1 VGAQVIKAVEVYG
14 IECVPPDCPAARPP
28 PCILSSIK
36 TVDLNTMTTKRS
48 KACDEFDEI
57 SPCTADGE
65 QASSVHERN
74 SSSTE
79 SDDFHL
85 AQRLADGS
93 AALDIQEEED
103 ASLARRL
110 AEDGD
115 WVSLLNAAPCPRT
128 CGLLFTRAI
137 TDDVTT
143 ISLSLSLSLC
153 VCVCVCVYVSPP
165 PPPPSLS
172 LLTGAAGRIRSI

>member
-1 VGAQVIKAVEVYG
+1 VGAQVIQAVEVYG

-36 TVDLNTMTTKRS
+36 TVDLNTMTTTS
-48 KACDEFDEI
+48 KACEEFDEI

-85 AQRLADGS
+85 AQRLAHGS
-93 AALDIQEEED
+93 EALDILEEED
-103 ASLARRL
+103 AALARRL
-110 AEDGD
+110 AEEGD
-115 WVSLLNAAPCPRT
+115 WVSLLNAA
-128 CGLLFTRAI
+128 
-137 TDDVTT
+137 
-143 ISLSLSLSLC
+143 
-153 VCVCVCVYVSPP
+153 
-165 PPPPSLS
+165 
-172 LLTGAAGRIRSI
+172 

>member
-1 VGAQVIKAVEVYG
+1 MHARLRAARIRSSETLACAVRKRARCAHASLSSHSICLRVGYPGAQPTDLALVGAQVIQAVEVYG

-36 TVDLNTMTTKRS
+36 TVDLNTMTTTS
-48 KACDEFDEI
+48 KACEEFDEI

-85 AQRLADGS
+85 AQRLAHGS
-93 AALDIQEEED
+93 EALDILEEED
-103 ASLARRL
+103 AALARRL
-110 AEDGD
+110 AEEGD
-115 WVSLLNAAPCPRT
+115 WVSLLNAA
-128 CGLLFTRAI
+128 
-137 TDDVTT
+137 
-143 ISLSLSLSLC
+143 
-153 VCVCVCVYVSPP
+153 
-165 PPPPSLS
+165 
-172 LLTGAAGRIRSI
+172 